1 MLPGNSGLTQGEKKK
16 QFQTKKQG
24 NRNTIVLDSR
34 VRDCIVARTM
44 AEEPGRGEGR
54 RGGRNHWPY
63 LEVGKAVGC
72 CSVV

>member
-34 VRDCIVARTM
+34 VRDCIVAKDN
-44 AEEPGRGEGR
+44 GRGTWE
-54 RGGRNHWPY
+54 RGGEKGGEKSLALPR
-63 LEVGKAVGC
+63 GR
-72 CSVV
+72 